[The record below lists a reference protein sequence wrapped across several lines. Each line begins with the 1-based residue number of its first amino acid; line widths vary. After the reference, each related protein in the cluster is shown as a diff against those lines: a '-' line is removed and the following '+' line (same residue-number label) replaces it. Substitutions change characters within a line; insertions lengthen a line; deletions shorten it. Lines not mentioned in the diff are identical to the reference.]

1 MNLNRIVTPVIHE
14 PLENLPPNISA
25 LRDETMR
32 AVIQDA
38 YGSTEV
44 LRLAEIDRPEILA
57 NEVLVEVAAAG
68 MDRGTWHLMAGK
80 PYLMR
85 IIGFGFRRPKNRV
98 PGLDVAGTVVA
109 VGSEVTRFQ
118 PGDEVFG
125 MSRGAF
131 AEYAAVREDKL
142 AHKPENLS
150 FEQAAVVPISGG
162 TALQGLRD
170 SGRIEAG
177 QKVLI
182 IGASGGVGTYAV
194 QLAKAFGAEV
204 TGVSR
209 TVKVDLVRSI
219 GADHVIDYTRDDYL
233 TGSNKY
239 DLILDIGGN
248 NRLSWL
254 RRGLT
259 PKGTLVIVGGED
271 GGSVTGGLGRQLR
284 ALLVSMFVSQRLTML
299 ASKERHTDLQTLSP
313 LLESGQVHPVIDRTY
328 SLADVPAA
336 MRHLEAG
343 LARGKIAITI
353 ERLAVSWDPNNNE
366 SNKK

>member
-1 MNLNRIVTPVIHE
+1 MTVDSLVTPTTDRPVE
-14 PLENLPPNISA
+14 SPVSTTSKT
-25 LRDETMR
+25 RGDKMR
-32 AVIQDA
+32 AIVQDA
-38 YGSTEV
+38 YGSSEV
-44 LRLAEIDRPEILA
+44 LRLAEIDPPELAA

-68 MDRGTWHLMAGK
+68 MDRGTWHSMAGK

-85 IIGFGFRRPKNRV
+85 IMGFGFRRPKNRV

-142 AHKPENLS
+142 AHKPANLS

-162 TALQGLRD
+162 TAAQAIRD
-170 SGRIEAG
+170 SGRVQAG

-194 QLAKAFGAEV
+194 QLAKAAEAEV
-204 TGVSR
+204 TGVSS
-209 TVKVDLVRSI
+209 TAKVELVRSI
-219 GADHVIDYTRDDYL
+219 GADHVLDYTRDDYL
-233 TGSNKY
+233 DGSEKY

-248 NRLSWL
+248 NGLSHL
-254 RRGLT
+254 RRALT
-259 PKGTLVIVGGED
+259 PHGTLVLVGGEE
-271 GGSVTGGLGRQLR
+271 GGSLTGGFGRQIR
-284 ALLVSMFVSQRLTML
+284 ALVLTRFVGQRLTML
-299 ASKERHTDLQTLSP
+299 VSKERNADLEALRP
-313 LLESGQVHPVIDRTY
+313 FLENGQVVPIIDRTY
-328 SLADVPAA
+328 VLGEVPAA

-343 LARGKIAITI
+343 LVRGKIAI
-353 ERLAVSWDPNNNE
+353 AV
-366 SNKK
+366 